1 MNASISL
8 CMIVK
13 NEENILARCL
23 DSIKDK
29 VDEMIIVDTGSTD
42 NTVEIAKQYNA
53 SVYTFAWTNDFSE
66 ARNYSLRQATKEY
79 ILVLDADEYLDPEA
93 DLHQELSS
101 RLDYYLFNIKN
112 YHSYGQS
119 FTHSAVRLFKNDA
132 DLYYEN
138 RLHEHLN
145 VVGNDALKGGEAG
158 ALIHHTG
165 YNAETMIE
173 KDKINRNLPLMLQA
187 VRENPDAYN
196 LYNMG
201 KTYLS
206 LNEHLKAVEFFKKA
220 YPLSTNRV
228 FLPELLVKLAY
239 SLGELDRNEEGL
251 SILNDAVNVFPQET
265 EMWYIR
271 GELFAKTGYYIDAVA
286 SFEQCLKIG
295 DSGSLVLEGSGS
307 YKALESLGGVYEK
320 QRQLT
325 KGFDAVLKSLQAK
338 KNYTP
343 ALKRYFNIT
352 LKAKVPLKDVYET
365 IKQLYNIAN
374 IEELHLLLNILY
386 GLRHPLLWDL
396 LTQYSVNSQKHIEA
410 VAKLY
415 NKDYE
420 GARAIWSGMA
430 PQAVL
435 PENGPDI
442 LLLAY
447 IMQDPELLKL
457 AVGAMNL
464 SHREAKQL
472 SKLVGGAEL
481 KAAEMTGPVEAQLLE
496 MARNLIILQEMDRF
510 ETISAVLL
518 TAKIDTKIKLCEV
531 LIDYGY
537 EKPAFDQLVELYEEK
552 PANVEVLKILGDLC
566 LRLGHLDDAEVLYA
580 RLMELLPVYSS
591 FESCYSLYEN
601 KRNIKGMRVIWHEI
615 KRLFPLSQWDL
626 ALNGRTSS

>member
-1 MNASISL
+1 
-8 CMIVK
+8 MIVK
-13 NEENILARCL
+13 DEEKILDRCL
-23 DSIKDK
+23 NSVKDK
-29 VDEMIIVDTGSTD
+29 VDEIIVVDTGSSD
-42 NTVEIAKQYNA
+42 NTIEIAKQYTA

-66 ARNYSLRQATKEY
+66 ARNYSLQQATKEY
-79 ILVLDADEYLDPEA
+79 ILVLDADEYLDADA
-93 DLHQELSS
+93 DLQQELSS
-101 RLDYYLFNIKN
+101 KLDYYLFNIKN

-119 FTHSAVRLFKNDA
+119 FTHSAVRLFKNDTN
-132 DLYYEN
+132 LYYEN

-145 VVGNDALKGGEAG
+145 IVGNDALKGGEA
-158 ALIHHTG
+158 ATLIHHTG
-165 YNAETMIE
+165 YSAEKMDE
-173 KDKINRNLPLMLQA
+173 KAKLKRNLPLMQQA

-201 KTYLS
+201 KTYMS
-206 LNEHLKAVEFFKKA
+206 LDEHLKAVEFFKRA

-239 SLGELDRNEEGL
+239 SLGELGRNEEGL
-251 SILNDAVNVFPQET
+251 NILNDAVHVFPEET

-271 GELFAKTGYYIDAVA
+271 GELFAKTGYYKDAIA

-320 QRQLT
+320 HRQLT
-325 KGFDAVLKSLQAK
+325 PGFDAVLKSLQAK

-374 IEELHLLLNILY
+374 IEDLHQLLNILY
-386 GLRHPLLWDL
+386 ELRHPLLSDL
-396 LTQYSVNSQKHIEA
+396 LTQYSVTSQKHVEA
-410 VAKLY
+410 VAKLF
-415 NKDYE
+415 NKHYE
-420 GARAIWSGMA
+420 DARIIWNEM
-430 PQAVL
+430 PVQTVL

-447 IMQDPELLKL
+447 ILQDQQLLKL
-457 AVGAMNL
+457 AIGVMNM
-464 SHREAKQL
+464 SQREAKL
-472 SKLVGGAEL
+472 LNKLIGGGEL
-481 KAAEMTGPVEAQLLE
+481 KAAEMTGPVEALLLE
-496 MARNLIILQEMDRF
+496 MARNLIILQEVDLF
-510 ETISAVLL
+510 EMISAILL
-518 TAKIDTKIKLCEV
+518 TAKLDTKIKLCELLV
-531 LIDYGY
+531 DYGY
-537 EKPAFDQLVELYEEK
+537 EKPAFDQLVRLYEEK
-552 PANVEVLKILGDLC
+552 PANVEVLRSLGDLC
-566 LRLGHLDDAEVLYA
+566 CRLGYFDDAEVLYA

-591 FESCYSLYEN
+591 FESCYSLYEGR
-601 KRNIKGMRVIWHEI
+601 RNFEGMRMIWLEI